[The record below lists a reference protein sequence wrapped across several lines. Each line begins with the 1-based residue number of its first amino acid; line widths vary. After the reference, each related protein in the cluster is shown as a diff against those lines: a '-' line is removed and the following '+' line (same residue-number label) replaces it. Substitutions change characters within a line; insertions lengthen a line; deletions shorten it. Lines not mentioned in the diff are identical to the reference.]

1 MTSAIATQP
10 QLGTAIEACL
20 MEGDLSK
27 LDNAGRMHFY
37 SAICNSLGLNPL
49 TSPFEY
55 IKLNGKLRLYAK
67 KDCTDQL
74 RNLQKV
80 SITAFKAEQIGDL
93 FVCTANG
100 QKPDGRIDTS
110 TGAVCIEG
118 LRGEALANAMMK
130 AETKAKRRLTLSL
143 CGLGLLDE
151 SEVEEQ
157 SFDTP
162 YQPAQAPQAI
172 SSPKLTLTQQLEGAV
187 AAPPCR
193 VNGQNVTALL
203 VDVLGKK
210 TKVDR
215 EYLVI
220 TIDGDIQGQSAL
232 FCYHGSLREALLTA
246 KGQVCQFEWAKPKD
260 WIVIENVLAIGAQEY
275 RDGVPYNPDSEP
287 ITDSDVPF

>member
-1 MTSAIATQP
+1 
-10 QLGTAIEACL
+10 
-20 MEGDLSK
+20 
-27 LDNAGRMHFY
+27 
-37 SAICNSLGLNPL
+37 
-49 TSPFEY
+49 
-55 IKLNGKLRLYAK
+55 
-67 KDCTDQL
+67 
-74 RNLQKV
+74 
-80 SITAFKAEQIGDL
+80 
-93 FVCTANG
+93 
-100 QKPDGRIDTS
+100 
-110 TGAVCIEG
+110 
-118 LRGEALANAMMK
+118 MMK

-151 SEVEEQ
+151 TEVEGQ
-157 SFDTP
+157 SFATP

-193 VNGQNVTALL
+193 VNGQNVTALV

-210 TKVDR
+210 TKGDR

-232 FCYHGSLREALLTA
+232 FCYHGSLREALLTS

-260 WIVIENVLAIGAQEY
+260 WVIIENVLAIGSQEY

-287 ITDSDVPF
+287 ITDADVPF